1 MIHRLIS
8 IAIISLCANIAISA
22 QNSSKKS
29 TYEGYLFAYFEGS
42 GEPAKQEQ
50 IRFAV
55 SADGV
60 NWKALNNNEP
70 IISSADISQTG
81 GVRDPH
87 ILRGEDGKTFYM
99 VATDMFTRKNGW
111 DSNPG
116 IVLLKSGDLINW
128 THGII
133 DLEKT
138 YPERFANTK
147 WVWAPQTIYDPT
159 VGKYMVYFT
168 VRFHYNEKLDFYYAY
183 ANKDFTAFES
193 EPTLMFSTKYGAIDG
208 DIIFKDGMYHLFYK
222 GNTKNEQGEEVI
234 NGIQQA
240 TSKSLHGPWTED
252 FYIPRRLWP
261 VPVPM

>member
-42 GEPAKQEQ
+42 GELAKQEQ

-55 SADGV
+55 SADGI

-87 ILRGEDGKTFYM
+87 ILRGEDGETFYM

-116 IVLLKSGDLINW
+116 IVLLKSGICGLSAMAAISA
-128 THGII
+128 
-133 DLEKT
+133 
-138 YPERFANTK
+138 RFCC
-147 WVWAPQTIYDPT
+147 
-159 VGKYMVYFT
+159 
-168 VRFHYNEKLDFYYAY
+168 
-183 ANKDFTAFES
+183 
-193 EPTLMFSTKYGAIDG
+193 
-208 DIIFKDGMYHLFYK
+208 
-222 GNTKNEQGEEVI
+222 
-234 NGIQQA
+234 
-240 TSKSLHGPWTED
+240 
-252 FYIPRRLWP
+252 IPSSNAGR
-261 VPVPM
+261 